1 MITVNIIAEARNA
14 LPPRGKR
21 NNSASVIN
29 QPNAHKH
36 KYRTAPHRHG
46 QCMAVV
52 TVRSLHYTF

>member
-1 MITVNIIAEARNA
+1 MITVNIIAEARKTP
-14 LPPRGKR
+14 PPRGKR

-29 QPNAHKH
+29 QPNAH